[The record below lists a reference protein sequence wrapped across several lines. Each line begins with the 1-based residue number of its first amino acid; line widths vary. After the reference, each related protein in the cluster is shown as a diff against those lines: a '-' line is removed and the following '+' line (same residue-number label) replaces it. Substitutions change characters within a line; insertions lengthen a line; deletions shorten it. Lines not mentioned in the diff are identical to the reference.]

1 MKNEK
6 LTSKTYKFKTKKEA
20 LAFINEDKEL
30 RELNDLGK
38 DAEPRWEVQTYRWK
52 YRPGTK
58 AAQAREIVEKMADA
72 RPKDVIAELMKTL
85 GFKKPAATTYYYNAK
100 KQIEQ

>member
-6 LTSKTYKFKTKKEA
+6 IESKTFTFETKKEA

-38 DAEPRWEVQTYRWK
+38 DAEPRWMVQTYRWK

-58 AAQAREIVEKMADA
+58 AAQAREIVETMADA
-72 RPKDVIAELMKTL
+72 RPKDIIQAIMDQL

-100 KQIEQ
+100 RVLKG